1 MEHRLISGGEQW
13 LPFARSRIKALRATG
28 LQYACQKYEIDGAYV
43 EVQIVGDQEYIRIS
57 GGGDAVYEFFVT
69 GPQLNPNAGASSS
82 ASSRLNPEGSAVRL
96 VMRGESLVAI
106 PLWSSIQEDTE
117 TEKRWKFT
125 DREWWAKNHVRI
137 SGAAYVDNF
146 TSAVSHPSE
155 HFGSYHHYTKDN
167 ELVSSCRPWGPGSPI
182 IPTYKL
188 DGEFNVSHAM
198 WGSESN
204 VFYSFGT
211 LPEYL
216 VPKDRPPGTHWYD
229 RVFFQYG
236 ANNGACVNGYMNPF
250 GWVDTRKNKPPQ
262 FEISTANVTFTPP
275 NAGTVVYNTWGYS
288 KPVSDAVQGVRR
300 QPECNRENYAPN
312 TFDIPPAYYTKEAT
326 LVGAGKVN
334 PNVHWRSAAV
344 QEVTSSDG
352 RKAKVVILTDTH
364 NGFMF
369 YEARDYV
376 NELPPLDPNEFD
388 VWVSS
393 PSYRNIPQD
402 RRVRVKPVMPAWV
415 TVPDDAEPYMART
428 WLWRFNRDGTK
439 AVSTPAEVVDRKI
452 WVKAGEWMWGS
463 NRGGIRTVEFSI
475 VKPELGLYTAG
486 YVEVPLYSVPEL
498 TQQMASA
505 IRGRGEDIY
514 NHFNLFS
521 YNLHVGSGYGTYFFE
536 LEGVLHPFYGS
547 YITTDRYGY
556 DDIVRDHIVPVQE
569 ITPGLV
575 EVSIS
580 IDASYASDGT
590 LTINPSVEVARSDHY
605 SLSGKMYA
613 DAAYYVKTSR
623 AKKGGG
629 ANVVNLPDDD
639 DLLAADIA
647 LRSRFVPNGGVEVYT
662 YYRVRNLRAG
672 NVAASLCL
680 GAGLRLDITWY
691 WSWADTFWP
700 KAYQPNLNGAGDSR
714 LGVLF
719 YAVLLAHDLRYLSFL
734 TASYHR
740 RSIMPNDLTQAEAG
754 GAAFAA
760 RGNVLPRICLRIPGE
775 PTKVVNYS
783 KAMWDGDY
791 SSDTTTAHKGYG
803 PNNYGVDP
811 MANIGLDYQPNHGGF
826 DLLNDGYTMSVA
838 GKFVSTD
845 REVKE
850 MHQRLLCFVTSGQ
863 YYMTFSFTPKGDY
876 AVYFDARSSQ
886 FAPTGNTTESSGVI
900 DVIKI
905 GKRRTSHK
913 AVFNAA
919 FRTNLNYDCFPI
931 DQETPSASGRFG
943 MNGIFMYEVPLGLSL
958 GSQVAVKD

>member
-1 MEHRLISGGEQW
+1 MEHKLISGGEQW

-28 LQYACQKYEIDGAYV
+28 LQYVTQKYEIGGV
-43 EVQIVGDQEYIRIS
+43 FIEVQIVGEHEYVRIN
-57 GGGDAVYEFFVT
+57 GGGEAVYEFFVT
-69 GPQLNPNAGASSS
+69 GPQLNPNVDSSS
-82 ASSRLNPEGSAVRL
+82 PAASRLNPEGSAVRL
-96 VMRGESLVAI
+96 ILRGESLVAV
-106 PLWSSIQEDTE
+106 PLWSSIHEDTE

-125 DREWWAKNHVRI
+125 DRGWWSKNHIRI

-155 HFGSYHHYTKDN
+155 HFGSYHHYTKDD

-182 IPTYKL
+182 IPTYKV

-198 WGSESN
+198 WGVESN

-216 VPKDRPPGTHWYD
+216 APKDRPLGTVWYD
-229 RVFFQYG
+229 RVLFQHG
-236 ANNGACVNGYMNPF
+236 ANDGSYSNGYMNPF

-262 FEISTANVTFTPP
+262 FVTYVGPPANVTFTPP
-275 NAGTVVYNTWGYS
+275 NAGSIVYNTWGYS
-288 KPVSDAVQGVRR
+288 EPVSDAVQGVRR

-312 TFDIPPAYYTKEAT
+312 TFDIPPAYYTKDAT

-344 QEVTSSDG
+344 QEVTAPDA
-352 RKAKVVILTDTH
+352 RKVKVVILTDTH

-388 VWVSS
+388 SWVSS

-402 RRVRVKPVMPAWV
+402 RRIRVKPAMPAWA
-415 TVPDDAEPYMART
+415 TVPDDAEPYKART

-439 AVSTPAEVVDRKI
+439 AVSTPSEVVDRKI
-452 WVKAGEWMWGS
+452 WAKVWPWQEGDRS
-463 NRGGIRTVEFSI
+463 VDLYL
-475 VKPELGLYTAG
+475 VKPELNTTPSGL
-486 YVEVPLYSVPEL
+486 VELPLYSIPEL
-498 TQQMASA
+498 TPDLASA
-505 IRGRGEDIY
+505 IAARAEDLAGD
-514 NHFNLFS
+514 FSPRS
-521 YNLHVGSGYGTYFFE
+521 YNVHFGQGHGTYFFE
-536 LEGVLHPFYGS
+536 LEGVLHPFYGHT
-547 YITTDRYGY
+547 ILTDVHGY
-556 DDIVRDHIVPVQE
+556 DDIVRDHVVAVQE

-580 IDASYASDGT
+580 INVSYASDGA
-590 LTINPSVEVARSDHY
+590 LTIDPSVEVVRSDHY

-613 DAAYYVKTSR
+613 DAAYYVKTLR
-623 AKKGGG
+623 ARTGGG
-629 ANVVNLPDDD
+629 ANIVNLPDDD
-639 DLLAADIA
+639 DLIAADIA
-647 LRSRFVPNGGVEVYT
+647 LRSRSVPNIGVEAYV

-680 GAGLRLDITWY
+680 GAGLLLSRTSVWA
-691 WSWADTFWP
+691 WADTLWP
-700 KAYQPNLNGAGDSR
+700 KAYQPNVNGIGGRR

-740 RSIMPNDLTQAEAG
+740 RSIMPNDLIQSEVG

-775 PTKVVNYS
+775 PTKIVNYS
-783 KAMWDGDY
+783 KSAWDGDY
-791 SSDTTTAHKGYG
+791 PSDTTAAHKNYG

-811 MANIGLDYQPNHGGF
+811 MANIGLDYQPSHGGF
-826 DLLNDGYTMSVA
+826 PELNDGYTMTVGGTA
-838 GKFVSTD
+838 VSTD
-845 REVKE
+845 KEVRE
-850 MHQRLLCFVTSGQ
+850 MHQRLLCFVTPGQ

-886 FAPTGNTTESSGVI
+886 FTPTGNTTESSGVI

-905 GKRRTSHK
+905 GKKKTSHK

-919 FRTNLNYDCFPI
+919 FRTDLGYDYFPI
-931 DQETPSASGRFG
+931 DQEAPSASGRFG
-943 MNGIFMYEVPLGLSL
+943 MNGIFMYKVPLGLSQ
-958 GSQVAVKD
+958 GSQVTVKE